1 MIYLSANINYTELE
15 SLFWTYLI
23 LVLFPFFLFE
33 FVIYSSIKVIEDGDW
48 IKAPRMTNSDGADD
62 SDVVLVRR
70 SPSPD
75 SAVMVEY
82 RRSSAN
88 IDPTGVLATF
98 TYHPS
103 SSPSLPPPPPT
114 SSPSVYPNPSPTPV
128 GSSPTQAHSAYRSW
142 AGGFGGAS
150 AHPTSSRTQPHS
162 HASKNPLQVGCVT
175 SYLNKQTNLRT
186 NRKST
191 RSEQLVS

>member
-1 MIYLSANINYTELE
+1 MFFF
-15 SLFWTYLI
+15 LFFL
-23 LVLFPFFLFE
+23 FLFE
-33 FVIYSSIKVIEDGDW
+33 FVTYSSIKVIEDGDW

-150 AHPTSSRTQPHS
+150 AHPTSSCTQPHS